1 MARPTSEYPT
11 DLELEI
17 LKLLWQSEPQ
27 VVEDVR
33 SALAKA
39 GRNLT
44 YSSVITVMNIM
55 VRKGYLERKKQGRA
69 FEFRPMVVEQDINR
83 GMLNDI
89 VDRVFDGSA
98 TAVMLALLE
107 SSEVDD
113 AELSQIRR
121 LIQRKSKESKS

>member
-11 DLELEI
+11 ELELEI
-17 LKLLWQSEPQ
+17 LKLLWLESPQ

-33 SALAKA
+33 AALAES
-39 GRNLT
+39 GRDLT

-55 VRKGYLERKKQGRA
+55 VRKGYLERAKQGRA
-69 FEFRPMVVEQDINR
+69 FEYRPIVMEEDINR

-98 TAVMLALLE
+98 AAVMLTLLE
-107 SSEVDD
+107 SSDVDES
-113 AELSQIRR
+113 ELSAIKR
-121 LIQRKSKESKS
+121 LIQRKAMEKKS